1 MIVVKRN
8 LFNRDFRG
16 RLKPEITVDDTNNSY
31 HLTGYKKTF
40 FVERSNDLK
49 WYVYRRDTYIE
60 YKARY
65 TIGIGDYFGY
75 VVPSFDS
82 MVQATKYMVENA
94 LILD

>member
-1 MIVVKRN
+1 MLIVERN

-16 RLKPEITVDDTNNSY
+16 RLSPELSVDDGKNSY
-31 HLTGYKKTF
+31 YLTGYKKIF
-40 FVERSNDLK
+40 FVEKSNDGK
-49 WYVYRRDTYIE
+49 WYIWRRDTYVV

-65 TIGIGDYFGY
+65 TIGIVDYFGY

-82 MVQATKYMVENA
+82 MIQATKYMIENA